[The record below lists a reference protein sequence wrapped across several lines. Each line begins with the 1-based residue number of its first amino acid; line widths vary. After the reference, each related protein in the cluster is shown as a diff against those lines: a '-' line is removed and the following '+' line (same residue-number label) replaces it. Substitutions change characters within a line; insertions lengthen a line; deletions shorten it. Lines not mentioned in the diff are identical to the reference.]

1 MNRLIRA
8 TAAALTAG
16 ALTAGALTA
25 GAVTVGA
32 LAGGSLVVLV
42 VSGAVAPA
50 RVSAQ
55 SDADR
60 ERARSEFDR
69 GVTLYAAEN
78 FQGALE
84 AFQEAFRLRPHPT
97 VRVNMANCYDR
108 LNKPIEAIF
117 YFERYLS
124 ESGRG
129 APAAQRR
136 DVDEA
141 LRRLRARV
149 GQLTLRVL
157 PDGATVVIDDGDS
170 RRTPIL
176 EPIRLTAGTH
186 RLETRLA
193 GFRLDRRTVEVPGGG
208 EVDVQVT
215 LSRETGAVAVA
226 RPPPNGGVGVA
237 TRPPPNGGVGVATR
251 PPPQNVEPPVQP
263 QPEPH
268 RQPIVTEPLPPP
280 VIDPGP
286 EDDSGGLVITMPTI
300 VVGAASGAL
309 VLTAIIVGAMASGA
323 NSEFDDLAALS
334 NDPSLSVA
342 ERSLIR
348 RDAVDTAD
356 RATALALVADVL
368 GVAGLVGLGVTALL
382 FITSQGGSSD
392 RAAAARGPRLG
403 VAPTFSRDGAGVSL
417 QGSF

>member
-1 MNRLIRA
+1 MNRLFRA
-8 TAAALTAG
+8 TGAALTAG

-25 GAVTVGA
+25 GAVTVGS
-32 LAGGSLVVLV
+32 LAGGSLVVLA
-42 VSGAVAPA
+42 VSGAVAPSMA
-50 RVSAQ
+50 SAQ

-69 GVTLYAAEN
+69 GVTLFAAEN

-117 YFERYLS
+117 HFERYLS

-215 LSRETGAVAVA
+215 LSRETGAVAA
-226 RPPPNGGVGVA
+226 TQPPPNGGVGVA
-237 TRPPPNGGVGVATR
+237 TRPPNGGVGVATR
-251 PPPQNVEPPVQP
+251 PPPPNVAPPVQTQPPPP
-263 QPEPH
+263 QEP
-268 RQPIVTEPLPPP
+268 IAAEPQPPP

-286 EDDSGGLVITMPTI
+286 EDDSGGLVITTPTI
-300 VVGAASGAL
+300 IVGAASGAL
-309 VLTAIIVGAMASGA
+309 VITAIIVGAMASGA

-334 NDPSLSVA
+334 NDPMLSDA

-356 RATALALVADVL
+356 RATSLALVADVL
-368 GVAGLVGLGVTALL
+368 GVAGLVGLGVTAVL

-392 RAAAARGPRLG
+392 RATAARQPRLG

-417 QGSF
+417 HGSF

>member
-1 MNRLIRA
+1 MNRLFRA

-16 ALTAGALTA
+16 ALTAGAVTA
-25 GAVTVGA
+25 
-32 LAGGSLVVLV
+32 GSLVMLAA
-42 VSGAVAPA
+42 SGAVAPSMA
-50 RVSAQ
+50 SAQ

-69 GVTLYAAEN
+69 GVTLFATEN

-117 YFERYLS
+117 HFERYLS

-176 EPIRLTAGTH
+176 EPIRLTAGAH
-186 RLETRLA
+186 RLETRLV
-193 GFRLDRRTVEVPGGG
+193 GFRPDRRTVEVPGGG

-215 LSRETGAVAVA
+215 LSRETGAVAVTQ
-226 RPPPNGGVGVA
+226 PPPNGGATLGGGRVA
-237 TRPPPNGGVGVATR
+237 TPT
-251 PPPQNVEPPVQP
+251 PVQP
-263 QPEPH
+263 AQTQPAPE
-268 RQPIVTEPLPPP
+268 QEPIVTQPQPPP
-280 VIDPGP
+280 VMDPGP
-286 EDDSGGLVITMPTI
+286 EDDSGGLVITTPTI
-300 VVGAASGAL
+300 IVGAASGAL
-309 VLTAIIVGAMASGA
+309 VITAIIVGAMASGA

-334 NDPSLSVA
+334 SDPSLSDA

-356 RATALALVADVL
+356 RAKSLALVADVL
-368 GVAGLVGLGVTALL
+368 GVAGLVGLGVTAVL

-417 QGSF
+417 HGSF

>member
-1 MNRLIRA
+1 MNRLFRA

-16 ALTAGALTA
+16 ALTTGALTA
-25 GAVTVGA
+25 GS

-42 VSGAVAPA
+42 ASSAVAPMTA
-50 RVSAQ
+50 SAQ
-55 SDADR
+55 SDAER

-69 GVTLYAAEN
+69 GVTLFAAEN

-117 YFERYLS
+117 HFERYLS

-157 PDGATVVIDDGDS
+157 PDGATVVIDEGDS

-208 EVDVQVT
+208 ELDVQVT
-215 LSRETGAVAVA
+215 LSRETGAVVA
-226 RPPPNGGVGVA
+226 TQPPRNGGVGVA
-237 TRPPPNGGVGVATR
+237 TRPNA
-251 PPPQNVEPPVQP
+251 
-263 QPEPH
+263 
-268 RQPIVTEPLPPP
+268 
-280 VIDPGP
+280 
-286 EDDSGGLVITMPTI
+286 
-300 VVGAASGAL
+300 
-309 VLTAIIVGAMASGA
+309 
-323 NSEFDDLAALS
+323 
-334 NDPSLSVA
+334 
-342 ERSLIR
+342 
-348 RDAVDTAD
+348 
-356 RATALALVADVL
+356 
-368 GVAGLVGLGVTALL
+368 
-382 FITSQGGSSD
+382 
-392 RAAAARGPRLG
+392 
-403 VAPTFSRDGAGVSL
+403 
-417 QGSF
+417 